1 MSGRSRPG
9 AILRAGGAL
18 VLLLGALACWSTAQ
32 AADAGS
38 ERPPSRSVLLG
49 ITFGARF
56 FNDEL
61 QLGNDFSFGGRVGI
75 GLSPRWAL
83 ITDFVACHPSRET
96 SGVITYVDALRFLG
110 RYNVMTGSIR
120 PYVVAGVGGI
130 LFIFNDAPTTAGGAL
145 TVGLGTDLKVA
156 SRTRLFVEASRDIY
170 SVQDITYDLAG
181 QPLYTGDEH
190 TSALGTISGGI
201 GVEF

>member
-1 MSGRSRPG
+1 M
-9 AILRAGGAL
+9 
-18 VLLLGALACWSTAQ
+18 
-32 AADAGS
+32 
-38 ERPPSRSVLLG
+38 
-49 ITFGARF
+49 
-56 FNDEL
+56 
-61 QLGNDFSFGGRVGI
+61 
-75 GLSPRWAL
+75 
-83 ITDFVACHPSRET
+83 TDFVACHPSRET

-110 RYNVMTGSIR
+110 RYNLMTGSIR

-145 TVGLGTDLKVA
+145 TVGVGTDLKVA

-190 TSALGTISGGI
+190 ARALGTISVGI

>member
-1 MSGRSRPG
+1 VSRRPRPG
-9 AILRAGGAL
+9 AIPRAWG
-18 VLLLGALACWSTAQ
+18 VLLLIGALAFWSTAQ
-32 AADAGS
+32 AAETVPDG
-38 ERPPSRSVLLG
+38 PPARSVLLG

-56 FNDEL
+56 FNEDL

-75 GLSPRWAL
+75 GLGSRWAL
-83 ITDFVACHPSRET
+83 MTDFVACHPSRET
-96 SGVITYVDALRFLG
+96 SGVITYVDALRFLA
-110 RYNVMTGSIR
+110 RYNMMTGAIR

-156 SRTRLFVEASRDIY
+156 TRTRLFVEASRDIY

-181 QPLYTGDEH
+181 KPLYTGDEH
-190 TSALGTISGGI
+190 TRALGTISGGI